1 MAHQKA
7 IRGGNLSP
15 VLLQLTRAVARY
27 GKPGTNGTPGTNAV
41 PGDLPTAL
49 SELAALAA
57 MSVITRGIVASE
69 EFRSAVDEIASR
81 HLDGAAAERELT
93 RALTQ
98 INSLPQ
104 RNAVEVAHAR
114 VLDLRELAHYY
125 AGLASGV
132 TIVELGR
139 R

>member
-1 MAHQKA
+1 MAQTNKIGSGLTPPLLAHIARA
-7 IRGGNLSP
+7 IAHHN
-15 VLLQLTRAVARY
+15 
-27 GKPGTNGTPGTNAV
+27 KPGTINV
-41 PGDLPTAL
+41 PGDLP
-49 SELAALAA
+49 AALAELSSLA
-57 MSVITRGIVASE
+57 AASVITRGIVASE
-69 EFRSAVDEIASR
+69 EFRSAVDEIAAR
-81 HLDGAAAERELT
+81 HLDGAVAERDLT

-98 INSLPQ
+98 IHSVHH

-132 TIVELGR
+132 AIVELGR